1 MKKTLIAVALLAVL
15 LTGVG
20 IGQVAAQ
27 GETPPSAKGACGG
40 VLHPYMVA
48 AFASRLN
55 LSVEQVE
62 SALVA
67 GQTLYQIALA
77 NGVSAEQFPALMTEV
92 RQAAVQAAL
101 ADGVITQQQADW
113 MLARGQGRGRAGM
126 MGGAGRGSCGGTGVP
141 LGSGMQRG
149 WRWQTTNP

>member
-1 MKKTLIAVALLAVL
+1 MKKTLVVVALLAVL

-20 IGQVAAQ
+20 VGQVAAQ
-27 GETPPSAKGACGG
+27 GEQPPRVGGG

-48 AFASRLN
+48 AFAARLN

-62 SALVA
+62 SALAA

-92 RQAAVQAAL
+92 RQAAIRAAL
-101 ADGVITQQQADW
+101 ADGVITQAQADW
-113 MLARGQGRGRAGM
+113 MLARGQGRGRGGM
-126 MGGAGRGSCGGTGVP
+126 MGGAGRGACDGTGVP
-141 LGSGMQRG
+141 IGSGFRG
-149 WRWQTTNP
+149 GRWQTNNP

>member
-1 MKKTLIAVALLAVL
+1 MKKIFIVFALLAIL
-15 LTGVG
+15 LTSVGVG
-20 IGQVAAQ
+20 TVAAQ
-27 GETPPSAKGACGG
+27 GETPPAANGACGG

-55 LSVEQVE
+55 LSVEAVE

-77 NGVSAEQFPALMTEV
+77 NGVSAADFPALMSEV

-113 MLARGQGRGRAGM
+113 MLARGQGRGRGGM

-141 LGSGMQRG
+141 IGSGFRG
-149 WRWQTTNP
+149 GRWQTSNP